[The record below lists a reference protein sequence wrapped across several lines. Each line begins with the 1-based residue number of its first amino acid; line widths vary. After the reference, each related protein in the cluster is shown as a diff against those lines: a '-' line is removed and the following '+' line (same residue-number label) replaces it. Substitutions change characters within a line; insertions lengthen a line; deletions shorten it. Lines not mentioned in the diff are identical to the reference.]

1 MPQARPV
8 SIAPSQSPRLKN
20 LVMLYSLYL
29 CGYEGVKFEIM
40 HSLHNPLSAMQEIG
54 SPAKSEPTSPSA
66 PRRLGKRGNRLLARR
81 SGLCM
86 NTSHPDSPPSEF

>member
-1 MPQARPV
+1 MPTG
-8 SIAPSQSPRLKN
+8 SPRLKN

-40 HSLHNPLSAMQEIG
+40 HSLHNLLSAMQEVG

-66 PRRLGKRGNRLLARR
+66 LRWLGKSGNRLLARR
-81 SGLCM
+81 SGLCT
-86 NTSHPDSPPSEF
+86 NTNHPDSPPSEI